1 MKILYNYENMEAR
14 SGYFKEKKAMY
25 HSMVALKGGCRSGK
39 VVELSKVV
47 AELKDLEK
55 F

>member
-1 MKILYNYENMEAR
+1 MQAR
-14 SGYFKEKKAMY
+14 SGEYFKEKKAMY
-25 HSMVALKGGCRSGK
+25 HSMVALKGGCWSGK
-39 VVELSKVV
+39 IVELSKVV